1 MPPIND
7 DIGENVI
14 MADQAPSGDDSGNQQ
29 TNPNHSHTHT
39 LDLQEHYRHLLDAF
53 RGKRFSAR
61 SVFNLTLPVLV
72 DVLFMTLVDFCNT
85 GIISSDGA
93 ASVSAVNTA
102 NTLHWLL
109 LSIFNAVGL
118 GGTVLVSQFWGA
130 GDVDR
135 IGRVGAAAIHVMLI
149 STIVIG
155 GVTLVFERPIVT
167 FLFGAAEPDV
177 FRNVEI
183 FLFGLLTTY
192 PLRGLY
198 VAISGLLRGIG
209 RTRVT
214 LVLSLVANGCNMLF
228 NFVFVAMM
236 HLGVAGLAM
245 AVAVSQAVGA
255 VMGVLLLRTYRS
267 ELRLDMKLLLRPR
280 LSAMRRVTSVSVP
293 FALEGLFFNGG
304 KLIIQTFIVPFGT
317 LQIAANGII
326 SSWIHW
332 MEIVPNA
339 LGQAIVPI
347 VGASLGARDVAY
359 AKRMTRNFV
368 IIGSLSALVVGLLQ
382 LAVYPWALESFFHAP
397 EAIHGILW
405 ELFIINLVFYPLF
418 FTVQCILPATL
429 RAAGDGKYA
438 TLCSLASMWIY
449 RIGLG
454 YLVAVVLG
462 WQIVGLWLV
471 WGTEW
476 GVRGLLF
483 YLRYRTGKWA
493 RHDLVSE

>member
-1 MPPIND
+1 
-7 DIGENVI
+7 
-14 MADQAPSGDDSGNQQ
+14 MADQAPSGDERGNQR
-29 TNPNHSHTHT
+29 TDSNHHPNSSHPHLHT
-39 LDLQEHYRHLLDAF
+39 PDLTEQYRHLLDAF

-61 SVFNLTLPVLV
+61 SVFNLTMPVLV
-72 DVLFMTLVDFCNT
+72 DVLFMTLVEFCNT
-85 GIISSDGA
+85 GIISSDGP

-102 NTLHWLL
+102 NVLHWLL
-109 LSIFNAVGL
+109 FSIFSAIGL

-130 GDVDR
+130 GDVRR

-149 STIVIG
+149 ATVAVG
-155 GVTLVFERPIVT
+155 GVVLAFERPIVT
-167 FLFGAAEPDV
+167 FLFGAADADV
-177 FRNVEI
+177 FSNIEI
-183 FLFGLLTTY
+183 FLFGLLATY

-198 VAISGLLRGIG
+198 VSISGLLRGIG

-236 HLGVAGLAM
+236 HLGVTGLAM

-255 VMGVLLLRTYRS
+255 VMGVLLLRTYRT

-280 LSAMRRVTSVSVP
+280 LGEMRRVVSVSVP

-332 MEIVPNA
+332 MEIVPSA

-359 AKRMTRNFV
+359 AKRITRNFV
-368 IIGSLSALVVGLLQ
+368 IVGSLSALVVGLLQ
-382 LAVYPWALESFFHAP
+382 LAVYPWVLSSFFHAP
-397 EAIHGILW
+397 EEIHGVLW
-405 ELFIINLVFYPLF
+405 QLFIINLVFYPLF
-418 FTVQCILPATL
+418 FPAQAILPATL
-429 RAAGDGKYA
+429 RASGDGKYT

-454 YLVAVVLG
+454 YVVAVVLG
-462 WQIVGLWLV
+462 WQIVGLWVV

-476 GVRGLLF
+476 GVRTLLF

-493 RHDLVSE
+493 RHDLISA